1 MDETIRN
8 KIAEQVR
15 EAMSDNGYVFGG
27 FVRDKLAGVPFTDI
41 DVRVDSPKVAQRTIE
56 ILKNL
61 GYRVAPSDNHGSNV
75 SKFHSKIRWII
86 YHPSDAASP
95 VDLDIVC
102 PLPGHENASPIDID
116 TIDADIN
123 ALILCHDGEVSALA
137 GMCLV
142 IASRNIRNR
151 KYCSFN
157 SDDPSM
163 AERHAK
169 LKAKGYT
176 DQDDF
181 DFDEEEEEEVYYGI
195 AAPTSN
201 SVPDYKKE
209 VIMNNKNV
217 SELMKRSATAGGYGA
232 VAMQATKRTKG
243 ALIKI
248 LEKKGADHAT
258 MMVVS
263 SLLDTEG
270 GTTLVHLMLGMCCI
284 YAPIPGLKDNEHVQ
298 KLGEHFVTKGFETG
312 MSSGMDLLAEVIG
325 PAIAEAFGALQQ
337 QRVETP
343 ALESAKQRVALVAP
357 SVSDLT
363 ESEIT
368 AAYEQMQARK
378 AASAGLD
385 RKGE

>member
-1 MDETIRN
+1 VLIHLMDGLC
-8 KIAEQVR
+8 A
-15 EAMSDNGYVFGG
+15 
-27 FVRDKLAGVPFTDI
+27 
-41 DVRVDSPKVAQRTIE
+41 DS
-56 ILKNL
+56 
-61 GYRVAPSDNHGSNV
+61 
-75 SKFHSKIRWII
+75 
-86 YHPSDAASP
+86 SDAWCMSLQVSLTLKQMKTLLANPIANRIGIRTWTSQGMAWMKR
-95 VDLDIVC
+95 VC
-102 PLPGHENASPIDID
+102 GHFRMATSFKLKPLPMVVRSHCS
-116 TIDADIN
+116 
-123 ALILCHDGEVSALA
+123 
-137 GMCLV
+137 
-142 IASRNIRNR
+142 SRNIRNR

-343 ALESAKQRVALVAP
+343 ALDSAKQRVALVAP